1 MVQQRLIV
9 NLVVDVEAVPQ
20 IAADHHATEAQL
32 LHLLHVVDVHTTQG
46 KHLLIDQSLFR
57 RCLQFLTCERRFLV
71 LIRLT
76 VIDGVQ
82 EHVVRLLF
90 ASFSSLMA

>member
-46 KHLLIDQSLFR
+46 KHLLIDRAGTRSS
-57 RCLQFLTCERRFLV
+57 T
-71 LIRLT
+71 
-76 VIDGVQ
+76 
-82 EHVVRLLF
+82 
-90 ASFSSLMA
+90 AFSPPSVH